1 MVRTDPVRI
10 RYAKCTADNPTSQKE
25 IPNRAALGKCVIAEE
40 CVTGLITEGS
50 PKVMKLSTW
59 SPRLFTLALTQLTM
73 GLVVEKISSAETFL
87 EQSEAFRNENPI
99 ETNAIGSLAISA
111 AKDTA
116 ADPDRS
122 WWLILRDKEVVGIAS
137 SNATHPLKLSPMTE
151 GAAKELAYVVWSNNP
166 TFLGVSGPEVVA
178 REFISGWCSLSE
190 KQTNDFSL
198 HERYALYVLGEHSP
212 LTTVSGKARM
222 SNVYDLDLLVK
233 WMREF
238 EHETGGIIGGSEA
251 ELQARV
257 LASTFVI
264 WEIDSRPVA
273 MSRLASTIVHP
284 GGLISRIGVVYTPP
298 NERGNGYGAAVTSS
312 MIEHL
317 QKMGCSTI
325 TLQTDSDYEKSN
337 RIYQRLGFLAVGESV
352 VLKLKPSSA

>member
-1 MVRTDPVRI
+1 VLGWI
-10 RYAKCTADNPTSQKE
+10 
-25 IPNRAALGKCVIAEE
+25 ALGECVNDEE
-40 CVTGLITEGS
+40 FVTGLITEGS
-50 PKVMKLSTW
+50 PQAIKLNTW
-59 SPRLFTLALTQLTM
+59 SPQFFALALTQSAM
-73 GLVVEKISSAETFL
+73 DLVVEKISSAKTFL
-87 EQSEAFRNENPI
+87 AQSEYFRNENPI

-116 ADPDRS
+116 ADPDRF
-122 WWLILRDKEVVGIAS
+122 WWLVLRDKEVVGIAS
-137 SNATHPLKLSPMTE
+137 SNATHPLKLSPMIE
-151 GAAKELAYVVWSNNP
+151 GAAEELARMVWANNP
-166 TFLGVSGPEVVA
+166 TFLGVSGPEEVA
-178 REFISGWCSLSE
+178 REFILGWCALSE
-190 KQTNDFSL
+190 MQTNDFSL
-198 HERYALYVLGEHSP
+198 HERYALYVLGDHSP
-212 LTTVSGKARM
+212 LTTVSGKARI

-238 EHETGGIIGGSEA
+238 EHETGGIIVGSQA

-264 WEIDSRPVA
+264 WEIDNRPVA

-337 RIYQRLGFLAVGESV
+337 RIYQRLGFLAVGEAV
-352 VLKLKPSSA
+352 VLNLKPTFA